1 MTFRKEEMK
10 ILTGFVIALAI
21 LSVVTL
27 AAFFIPFGS
36 GSASPE
42 STGDA
47 EPVLVEDKGD

>member
-1 MTFRKEEMK
+1 MTLRKEETR

-21 LSVVTL
+21 LTVVTL

-36 GSASPE
+36 GSASSE

-47 EPVLVEDKGD
+47 EPILVEDKGD